1 MKKIF
6 LTLGTIAIAGCVMA
20 QEATPSPG
28 AFRNDTMVAVYVA
41 AGAVVLMLI
50 LVIIVA
56 VYTIKILHILSEQQV
71 PGQVPVRMAPARPS
85 LWKRFLQRVNA
96 SVPVEREAE
105 IELGHSYDGIRELD
119 NHLPPWWKWLFYGSI
134 AWGVVYF
141 IVYHVT
147 HSLPLSQ
154 QEYQNEL
161 AMADEQV
168 RQYMASQPKAAI
180 DENTLEYTADA
191 ALIEKGKAVF
201 TSNNCA
207 GCHRGD
213 GGGNAIGPNLTDE
226 YWLHGGGIRNIF
238 LTIRNGVVEKGM
250 PAWGKSMSV
259 QDVRDVAF
267 FVMSL
272 QGTKPPD
279 AKAPQGELYS
289 KGLAADSLKVQAG
302 L

>member
-6 LTLGTIAIAGCVMA
+6 LTLGTSAIAGGALA
-20 QEATPSPG
+20 QEASPSPE
-28 AFRNDTMVAVYVA
+28 AFSNDPMFAVYVG
-41 AGAVVLMLI
+41 AGAVVLLLI
-50 LVIIVA
+50 LVITVTI
-56 VYTIKILHILSEQQV
+56 YTIKVLHILTEQQAAADV
-71 PGQVPVRMAPARPS
+71 PLRTAPSRPS
-85 LWKRFLQRVNA
+85 WWKRFLQRVNA
-96 SVPVEREAE
+96 AVPVEREAE

-168 RQYMASQPKAAI
+168 KQFMASQPKAAI
-180 DENTLEYTADA
+180 DENTLEYTADP
-191 ALIEKGKAVF
+191 ALIEKGKGVF

-213 GGGNAIGPNLTDE
+213 GGGNTIGPNLTDQ
-226 YWLHGGGIRNIF
+226 YWLHGGGIKNIF
-238 LTIRNGVVEKGM
+238 RTIRNGVVEKGM
-250 PAWGKSMSV
+250 PAWGKSMSM
-259 QDVRDVAF
+259 QDVRDVAY

-279 AKAPQGELYS
+279 AKAPQGDLYS
-289 KGLAADSLKVQAG
+289 EGLPADSLKVQAG

>member
-6 LTLGTIAIAGCVMA
+6 LTLGTSAIAGCTLA
-20 QEATPSPG
+20 QDATPSPG
-28 AFRNDTMVAVYVA
+28 TFLNDPMLAVYISA
-41 AGAVVLMLI
+41 AAVVLLLI
-50 LVIIVA
+50 LVIIVTI
-56 VYTIKILHILSEQQV
+56 YTIKVLHILSEQKT
-71 PGQVPVRMAPARPS
+71 PGKVPARAAATPS
-85 LWKRFLQRVNA
+85 WWKRFLQRVNA

-134 AWGVVYF
+134 AWAVVYF
-141 IVYHVT
+141 TVYHVT

-168 RQYMASQPKAAI
+168 RQFMASQPKAAI
-180 DENTLEYTADA
+180 DESTLEYTADP
-191 ALIEKGKAVF
+191 ALIEKGKGVF

-207 GCHRGD
+207 GCHRAD
-213 GGGNAIGPNLTDE
+213 GGGNTIGPNLTDE
-226 YWLHGGGIRNIF
+226 YWLHGGGIKNIF
-238 LTIRNGVVEKGM
+238 RTIRNGVVEKGM

-272 QGTKPPD
+272 QGSKPPD
-279 AKAPQGELYS
+279 AKAPQGDRYS
-289 KGLAADSLKVQAG
+289 EGSPADSLKVQAG